1 MTEQISVRKLII
13 LLSGAILFISCR
25 KEEKWT
31 NLIDKSLSNWDNY
44 LSYRH
49 RSGYN
54 GSVPKDTNGIEIA
67 PIGYNKPGYDVF
79 SVIEENNEPVIRIS
93 GEIYGCLIS
102 KEEYSNYHLKLKVKW
117 GEKKWDPRKQ
127 LLKDSGILYHS
138 IGPIGEDYWRSWML
152 SQEFQI
158 MEGHMGDFWS
168 QKMSAIDIRAYI
180 PESVMNA
187 AADETR
193 PFIPFGYKGKAGFCM
208 RSANYEI
215 PDSWNDIDLI
225 CFNGKSLHIVN
236 GHVVMI
242 LQNSRHFE
250 NGGFLPLVKGKIQIQ
265 SEAAEVFY
273 KDIKIRKLDKFPE
286 KYEKYFRQL

>member
-1 MTEQISVRKLII
+1 MSRSIPLQKFLMLFFGSLIF
-13 LLSGAILFISCR
+13 LSCK

-31 NLIDKSLSNWDNY
+31 NLIDKNLSRWDNY

-49 RSGYN
+49 QAGYN
-54 GSVPKDTNGIEIA
+54 GSVPKDSNGIEIA

-117 GEKKWDPRKQ
+117 GDKKWDPRKQ

-180 PESVMNA
+180 PESVMNSV
-187 AADETR
+187 ADESQ
-193 PFIPFGYKGKAGFCM
+193 PFIPFGYREKTGFCM

-215 PDSWNDIDLI
+215 PDAWNDIDLI

-250 NGGFLPLVKGKIQIQ
+250 NGNFLPLDKGKIQIQ

-273 KDIKIRKLDKFPE
+273 KDIKIRELDTFPPE
-286 KYEKYFRQL
+286 YEKYFK

>member
-1 MTEQISVRKLII
+1 MT
-13 LLSGAILFISCR
+13 SGSFISRKITIFLVISLIFFSCK

-31 NLIDKSLSNWDNY
+31 NLIDKNLSGWDNY
-44 LSYRH
+44 LSFRH
-49 RSGYN
+49 KPGYD
-54 GSVPKDTNGIEIA
+54 GSVPRDSAGNEIS
-67 PIGYNKPGYDVF
+67 PIGFNQPGYDVF
-79 SVIEENNEPVIRIS
+79 SVIEQDNEPVIKIS

-117 GEKKWDPRKQ
+117 GDKKWDPRKK

-180 PESVMNA
+180 PESVMSA
-187 AADETR
+187 VADESQ
-193 PFIPFGYKGKAGFCM
+193 PFIPFGYGTQTGFCM
-208 RSANYEI
+208 RSASHEKLN
-215 PDSWNDIDLI
+215 DWNDIDLI

-242 LQNSRHFE
+242 LQNSRYSE
-250 NGGFLPLVKGKIQIQ
+250 NGNFLPLVKGKIQIQ
-265 SEAAEVFY
+265 SEAAEVYY
-273 KDIKIRKLDKFPE
+273 KDIKISSLETLPTE
-286 KYEKYFRQL
+286 YGKYFD

>member
-1 MTEQISVRKLII
+1 MSRSLSIQKLII
-13 LLSGAILFISCR
+13 LLLGAIIFLSCK

-31 NLIDKSLSNWDNY
+31 GLIDRNLSDWDNY

-49 RSGYN
+49 QVGYN
-54 GSVPKDTNGIEIA
+54 GSVPRDSLGNEIA
-67 PIGYNKPGYDVF
+67 PVGFNKPGYDVF
-79 SVIEENNEPVIRIS
+79 TVIEENNEPVIRIS

-180 PESVMNA
+180 PESVMNSV
-187 AADETR
+187 ADESQ
-193 PFIPFGYKGKAGFCM
+193 PFIPFGYKAKSGFCM

-215 PDSWNDIDLI
+215 PNAWNDIDLI

-236 GHVVMI
+236 GHVVMV
-242 LQNSRHFE
+242 LRNSRHFE
-250 NGGFLPLVKGKIQIQ
+250 NGNFVPLAKGKIQIQ

-273 KDIKIRKLDKFPE
+273 KDIKIRELETLPE
-286 KYEKYFRQL
+286 EYQKYFD